1 MAKGNCKCKTA
12 ECEECPEWIFTF
24 ADLVMLMMGFFVI
37 LWVLKPAPGKTVDKA
52 VDERWYEVVA
62 KIREAF
68 GRLPDPDS
76 KDPVDM
82 HILMKKIELLKPPLK
97 GEGHGGETTEPREG
111 ATGTDP
117 LVTRIRPGSHVG
129 TGGRMLFAAGDAKLS
144 PETAKVLDEVVR
156 IIRGHRNI
164 IQVKGHTS
172 LDDFPER
179 SGGTP
184 QQQMDLSLR
193 RAQAAVDYLVSRGVT
208 PDIIRVQGCSA
219 FEPVVLRTYTPDAQS
234 FNRRVEVEATDV
246 LVPERQGSGSK
257 PAPTRS
263 ALTAA
268 DAPPA
273 GVMPAPAPP
282 AAAGEQTAGFQAAQ

>member
-1 MAKGNCKCKTA
+1 MAKHACKCKPHT
-12 ECEECPEWIFTF
+12 CEECPEWIFTF

-37 LWVLKPAPGKTVDKA
+37 LWVLKPAPGNTVDKA

-97 GEGHGGETTEPREG
+97 GDGKGGETTEPREG

-117 LVTRIRPGSHVG
+117 LVTHIRPGSHVG
-129 TGGRMLFAAGDAKLS
+129 TGGRMLFAVGEARLS
-144 PETAKVLDEVVR
+144 PDTVKVLDEVVR
-156 IIRGHRNI
+156 VIRGHRNI

-179 SGGTP
+179 SGATP

-193 RAQAAVDYLVSRGVT
+193 RAQAAADHLIARGVT
-208 PDIIRVQGCSA
+208 PDIIRVQWCSA

-246 LVPERQGSGSK
+246 LVPERQGNGGKPS
-257 PAPTRS
+257 PAPT
-263 ALTAA
+263 AVTTA
-268 DAPPA
+268 DRPA
-273 GVMPAPAPP
+273 VPASPGPSEP
-282 AAAGEQTAGFQAAQ
+282 AAFHATSQPAQ